1 MLRIDLKDILQR
13 TVSVMYGDLV
23 TRPTGRAVRSGIE
36 QELAVEGAE
45 VVAVIEFG
53 AVGCLDFSCADEIV
67 GRLLLDHG
75 GMRYFV
81 LHGVSTDQRDAI
93 EPVLERHG
101 LTVVAQDRNG
111 RVDLLGTVPDTA
123 RRAFNV
129 VTEIGTGAAD
139 DVAARLAVPTASA
152 RAALDDLLARRL
164 VLASSG
170 GYQALTLA

>member
-1 MLRIDLKDILQR
+1 MLRIDLKNILQR
-13 TVSVMYGDLV
+13 DVSAVYDNLV

-36 QELAVEGAE
+36 RELAVEGAE

-75 GMRYFV
+75 SGRWF
-81 LHGVSTDQRDAI
+81 LLSGVSSDQREAI

-101 LTVVAQDRNG
+101 LSVVSQDRSG
-111 RVDLLGTVPDTA
+111 RVELLGRLSDTA
-123 RRAFNV
+123 RRAFTI
-129 VTEIGTGAAD
+129 VTEIGPARAD
-139 DVAARLAVPTASA
+139 DVAERLELPTDAA
-152 RAALDDLLARRL
+152 RAALEELLARRL
-164 VLASSG
+164 VLASAD